1 MVEIARPIK
10 NTTALQGH
18 RSKAE
23 IQERLEREKAI
34 TGASDNIIPPKFIEN
49 NEVALEE
56 FYRIVDELK
65 KVGIATNV
73 DSVLLG
79 AYADCYAKYYES
91 TLCMENEPLVTQYTN
106 KGGEV
111 NDVPNPHI
119 KIQQQYLTMMM
130 KLSDRYGLDPASRS
144 KIAHLQPTDKEEKV
158 DPLTQMMANL
168 GLSNAQK

>member
-1 MVEIARPIK
+1 MVGIARPIK
-10 NTTALQGH
+10 NISALQGH

-23 IQERLEREKAI
+23 IKERLEREKAI

-65 KVGIATNV
+65 AVGIATNV

-79 AYADCYAKYYES
+79 AYADCYSKYYES

-106 KGGEV
+106 KTGEV

-144 KIAHLQPTDKEEKV
+144 KIAHLSPSDKEEKP
-158 DPLTQMMANL
+158 DALMELMK
-168 GLSNAQK
+168 GLKR

>member
-1 MVEIARPIK
+1 MVWIARPAK
-10 NTTALQGH
+10 NISALQGH

-56 FYRIVDELK
+56 FYRIVYELK
-65 KVGIATNV
+65 AVGIATNV

-79 AYADCYAKYYES
+79 AYADCYSKYYES

-144 KIAHLQPTDKEEKV
+144 KIAHLNPTDKEEKP
-158 DPLTQMMANL
+158 DALMELMK
-168 GLSNAQK
+168 GLRR

>member
-34 TGASDNIIPPKFIEN
+34 TGASDNIKPPKFIEN

-56 FYRIVDELK
+56 FYRIVDELTS
-65 KVGIATNV
+65 VGIATNV

-91 TLCMENEPLVTQYTN
+91 TLCMEGEPLVTQYTN

-144 KIAHLQPTDKEEKV
+144 KIAHLSPSDKEEKP
-158 DPLTQMMANL
+158 DALMELMK
-168 GLSNAQK
+168 GLKR

>member
-1 MVEIARPIK
+1 MVKIARPIK
-10 NTTALQGH
+10 NITALQGH

-65 KVGIATNV
+65 AVGIATNV

-106 KGGEV
+106 KGGEI

-130 KLSDRYGLDPASRS
+130 KLSDRYGLDPASRG
-144 KIAHLQPTDKEEKV
+144 KIAHLNPTDKEEKI
-158 DPLTQMMANL
+158 DPLMQMLN
-168 GLSNAQK
+168 GLAGGNGA